1 MIDILR
7 IVVNETNV
15 TRIVYGANIN
25 FRMAQAYITYMVEKG
40 LIEPLSKD
48 GRTCYR
54 ITDKGRI
61 FLRKFSELVEME

>member
-1 MIDILR
+1 
-7 IVVNETNV
+7 
-15 TRIVYGANIN
+15 
-25 FRMAQAYITYMVEKG
+25 MAQAYITYMVEKG